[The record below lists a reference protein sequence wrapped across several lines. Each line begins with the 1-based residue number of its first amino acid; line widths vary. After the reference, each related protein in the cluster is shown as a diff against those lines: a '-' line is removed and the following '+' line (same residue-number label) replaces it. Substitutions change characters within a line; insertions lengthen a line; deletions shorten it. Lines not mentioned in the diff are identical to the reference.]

1 LLRTIDQTLQE
12 VQRTAQFST
21 YERLFSIWHAVHI
34 PFLGMLVLTAVVHV
48 VVVHFY

>member
-1 LLRTIDQTLQE
+1 LRE
-12 VQRTAQFST
+12 AQRAAQFST

-34 PFLGMLVLTAVVHV
+34 PFIGMLALTAVVHV